1 MPSGSNGCRATWLR
15 LALTQ
20 PMPPR
25 CRLRPNGTTHAHLHV
40 VQSVHH
46 AADDARIDGYDT
58 TKHTSGSTTI
68 GRSEKKSFVF
78 NHGGQARL

>member
-1 MPSGSNGCRATWLR
+1 
-15 LALTQ
+15 
-20 PMPPR
+20 
-25 CRLRPNGTTHAHLHV
+25 V

>member
-40 VQSVHH
+40 EQSVLH
-46 AADDARIDGYDT
+46 AADQARVDDYPQAT
-58 TKHTSGSTTI
+58 HKTGSTTI